1 MVMEVA
7 TRRIS
12 VDEYYKMAEVGIL
25 KPDERVELIDGEI
38 IQMSP
43 IGIRH
48 RNCVNNLTK
57 ILNSSLPDEFIV
69 SPQNPVRID
78 EDDEPVP
85 DIAVV
90 KASAIHKEFVP
101 EDVVLLIEVADTT
114 YTYDRTVKL
123 RKYAA
128 AGIPEVWIVN
138 LTQNVIETFNNSRA
152 DAYIETKMFNVNDQV
167 KPRQLSSV
175 VIEVARVLNV

>member
-1 MVMEVA
+1 MIMVVA
-7 TRRIS
+7 TRRIT

-57 ILNSSLPDEFIV
+57 ILNTLLPNEFIV
-69 SPQNPVRID
+69 STQNPVRLD
-78 EDDEPVP
+78 EDNEPVP
-85 DIAVV
+85 DIAIV
-90 KASAIHKEFVP
+90 KANAFQKEFAP
-101 EDVVLLIEVADTT
+101 ADIVLLIEVADTT

-123 RKYAA
+123 SKYAA
-128 AGIPEVWIVN
+128 AGISEIWIVN
-138 LTQNVIETFNNSRA
+138 LIRNVIETFNIPQSDTYA
-152 DAYIETKMFNVNDQV
+152 QTKTFDKHDTIQ
-167 KPRQLSSV
+167 PRQLSSV
-175 VIEVARVLNV
+175 TVEVARVLNI

>member
-1 MVMEVA
+1 MDVT
-7 TRRIS
+7 TRRIT

-25 KPDERVELIDGEI
+25 KPDERVELLDGEI

-48 RNCVNNLTK
+48 RNCVNNLTR
-57 ILNSSLPDEFIV
+57 ILNSFLPDEFIV

-85 DIAVV
+85 DITVV
-90 KASAIHKEFVP
+90 KVNALYKEFVP

-114 YTYDRTVKL
+114 YAYDRTVKL
-123 RKYAA
+123 QKYAA
-128 AGIPEVWIVN
+128 AGISEVWIVN
-138 LTQNVIETFNNSRA
+138 LNRNVIETFHNYQQG
-152 DAYIETKMFNVNDQV
+152 AYTEINVFDTNDKV
-167 KPRQLSSV
+167 RPRQLSSV
-175 VIEVARVLNV
+175 IIEVAKVLNV